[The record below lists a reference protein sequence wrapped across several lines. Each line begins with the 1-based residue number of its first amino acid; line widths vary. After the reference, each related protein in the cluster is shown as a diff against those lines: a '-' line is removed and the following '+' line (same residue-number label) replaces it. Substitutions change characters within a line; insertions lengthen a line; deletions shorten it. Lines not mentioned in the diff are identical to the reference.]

1 VQGEWVVFVLEVA
14 GFDGFVV
21 VDEPEL
27 QVVADSDEQV
37 EERGEMW

>member
-1 VQGEWVVFVLEVA
+1 VQGEWVVLEVA
-14 GFDGFVV
+14 GVDDFVV
-21 VDEPEL
+21 VVGP